1 MRAGVTVLTPT
12 IPPRMSEL
20 ARAVRSVA
28 GQTHH
33 PADHLIVCD
42 HLAEG
47 QVAIRNRMLRAVTT
61 EWIAFLDDD
70 DEFLP
75 HHLDRLLEHAQGTG
89 SDLVYP
95 WFRVHGGTDPL
106 GAFGKP
112 FDPVGI
118 RSANYIPVTHL
129 CRTELAQDA
138 MFPRCPDEWPDE
150 GCADWGF
157 LLRLLDA
164 GATFSHLPEVTWVW
178 HHWRGN
184 TAGKPWRKRAA

>member
-1 MRAGVTVLTPT
+1 MRAGITVLTPT
-12 IPPRMSEL
+12 IPPRTAEL
-20 ARAVRSVA
+20 ARAIRSVA
-28 GQTHH
+28 AQTYR
-33 PADHLIVCD
+33 PSDHLITCD
-42 HLAEG
+42 HRAEG

-61 EWIAFLDDD
+61 DWIAFLDDD

-75 HHLDRLLEHAQGTG
+75 HHLDRLLEHAHSTG
-89 SDLVYP
+89 ADLVYP
-95 WFRVHGGTDPL
+95 WFRVQGGTDPL

-112 FDPVGI
+112 FDPVAI

-129 CRTELAQDA
+129 CRTELAQDV

-157 LLRLLDA
+157 LLHLLDA

-178 HHWRGN
+178 HRWRGS
-184 TAGKPWRKRAA
+184 TAGKPWRKTAA